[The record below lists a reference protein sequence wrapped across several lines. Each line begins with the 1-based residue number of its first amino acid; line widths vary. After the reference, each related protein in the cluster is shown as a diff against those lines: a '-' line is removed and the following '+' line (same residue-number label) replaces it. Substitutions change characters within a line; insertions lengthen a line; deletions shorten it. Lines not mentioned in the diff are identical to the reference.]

1 MNCKINALFTAL
13 MVLAAT
19 TTAQTRFNNLE
30 EVWLYADM
38 HNVLIN
44 NSEIESKKAIAGR
57 KQAYMDLLPDV
68 NANGTFTNNTSLQT
82 TLVPA
87 VIFGGPEGVYS
98 PVQFGQKYIYNVG
111 FTAQL
116 DLVNIQSWHNIR
128 IAKETEEINKV
139 TVANT
144 KKNTYQQIAAQYYAY
159 LLNAEALKLAQR
171 SADVA
176 DSIYISVNNKF
187 DEGTVSQ
194 PNKDIAL
201 LNSERAQQTAITAYY
216 QLRTSRNQ
224 LKSLLGMSIADSLEI
239 TQTLGSFPKNGLDD
253 KMLAED
259 PTIKLA
265 YHQSVLNHN
274 KYKAANAG
282 IYPTLSMTYSNNT
295 QQNDNEFRPLQSG
308 GPQWFPARFWS
319 LRASWNIFNGGN
331 RWLLSQKNKLTY
343 EQSVAEYEQAK
354 RQSAIN
360 DENLKLGYNKA
371 KQLLT
376 KAENIM
382 NLSYDNYSHI
392 SLRHEEGLASLEDK
406 LRAFSEYISYQNQY
420 LNNLSEMLVQLYNIK
435 IRQQTF

>member
-1 MNCKINALFTAL
+1 MRCKIYALFT
-13 MVLAAT
+13 VLTAFAT
-19 TTAQTRFNNLE
+19 CTSAQTRFNNLE
-30 EVWLYADM
+30 EVWLYADK
-38 HNVLIN
+38 HNVSIT
-44 NSEIESKKAIAGR
+44 NSEIENKKAIAGR
-57 KQAYMDLLPDV
+57 KQAYMDLMPDI

-82 TLVPA
+82 TLLPA
-87 VIFGGPEGVYS
+87 VIFGGPEGVYT

-116 DLVNIQSWHNIR
+116 DLVNLQSWHNIR

-139 TVANT
+139 AVANT
-144 KKNTYQQIAAQYYAY
+144 KKNIYQQIAAQYYAY
-159 LLNAEALKLAQR
+159 LLNEEALKLAQR
-171 SADVA
+171 SAYVA
-176 DSIYISVNNKF
+176 DSIYVSVNNKF
-187 DEGTVSQ
+187 EEGTASL

-201 LNSERAQQTAITAYY
+201 LNSERAKQTAITAYF

-224 LKSLLGMSIADSLEI
+224 LKSLLGLSITDSMEI
-239 TQTLGSFPKNGLDD
+239 TQRLTSSPKNDINNIS
-253 KMLAED
+253 LAED

-274 KYKAANAG
+274 KYKASNAG

-308 GPQWFPARFWS
+308 GPQWFPASFWS

-331 RWLLSQKNKLTY
+331 RWLQSQRNKLTY
-343 EQSVAEYEQAK
+343 EQSVADYEQAK
-354 RQSAIN
+354 KQSAIN
-360 DENLKLGYNKA
+360 DENLKLGYSKA
-371 KQLLT
+371 KQLLN

-382 NLSYDNYSHI
+382 NLSYDNYTHI

-420 LNNLSEMLVQLYNIK
+420 LNSLSELLVQLYTIK

>member
-1 MNCKINALFTAL
+1 MNCKKYVLFTAL
-13 MVLAAT
+13 IALSAIT
-19 TTAQTRFNNLE
+19 NAQTRFNNLE
-30 EVWLYADM
+30 EVWQYADL
-38 HNVLIN
+38 HNVTII
-44 NSEIESKKAIAGR
+44 NSEIDSKKALAA
-57 KQAYMDLLPDV
+57 KQQAYMDLLPDV
-68 NANGTFTNNTSLQT
+68 NATGTFTNNTSLQT

-87 VIFGGPEGVYS
+87 VIFGGPEGVYT

-116 DLVNIQSWHNIR
+116 DLVNLQSWHNIR
-128 IAKETEEINKV
+128 IAKETEELNKV
-139 TVANT
+139 AVANT

-159 LLNAEALKLAQR
+159 LLNEQAQLLAQK
-171 SADVA
+171 SAEVA
-176 DSIYISVNNKF
+176 DSIYQSVNNKF
-187 DEGTVSQ
+187 EEGTASL

-201 LNSERAQQTAITAYY
+201 LNSERAKQTTITAYY

-224 LKSLLGMSIADSLEI
+224 LKSLLGMSITDSLEI
-239 TQTLGSFPKNGLDD
+239 TQKLGNSNINVPNEFI
-253 KMLAED
+253 LAED
-259 PTIKLA
+259 PTTQLA
-265 YHQSVLNHN
+265 YHQSVLNYN
-274 KYKAANAG
+274 KYKASNAG
-282 IYPTLSMTYSNNT
+282 IYPTLSMVYSNNT

-331 RWLLSQKNKLTY
+331 RWLQSQRNKLTY
-343 EQSVAEYEQAK
+343 EQSVADYEQAK

-360 DENLKLGYNKA
+360 DENLKLGFNKA
-371 KQLLT
+371 KLLLN
-376 KAENIM
+376 KAESIM
-382 NLSYDNYSHI
+382 NLSYDNYTHI